1 MRRSIRLIRLAGP
14 LLLLVAGCALNP
26 VTGRPEMVLVSQAKE
41 RELGE
46 AEAKRVAETIGLVDD
61 AALTAYVGSVGER
74 LARFSP
80 LDVPYTFQVVDMEE
94 PNAFAL
100 PGGYVYVSRG
110 ILALMNT
117 EDELAGVLGHEV
129 GHVAARH
136 AVRRVSQAAPLA
148 VVTGVTAAVTGIV
161 SPTLGGLVGGVGN
174 AANALILAPY
184 SREQEREADRIGQD
198 LAAQAG
204 WDPAGLSRSL
214 QALERDEALEGEG
227 ERAMSFFATH
237 PPLPR
242 RVAET
247 EEHAKTLQRGPAAPI
262 AGTRTEFLYR
272 LDGLPIGPRPAD
284 GVFQGE
290 MFLHPDLD
298 FHLRFPT
305 GWKTVNARTLVGAS
319 APDGRAVVG
328 LEVAGSGNDPAT
340 AMRALEQEAKVDLAS
355 HAERLTI
362 GDLPAMHATAR
373 ARTRDGVVVLD
384 LTWIALGGRIYRI
397 TGATPVAGA
406 EALRPVFRD
415 TAASLGPLT
424 ATERASIRETRL
436 RLVQARAGESLEALL
451 TRAHGKWSAEMAAV
465 ANGLDA
471 TTPLQEGQLIKVP
484 VERPYRPKID
494 APS

>member
-1 MRRSIRLIRLAGP
+1 MRRSVRLVHLAGP
-14 LLLLVAGCALNP
+14 LLVLVTGCALNP
-26 VTGRPEMVLVSQAKE
+26 VSGHPEVVLVSQEKE

-46 AEAKRVAETIGLVDD
+46 AEAKRVAETIGLFDD
-61 AALTAYVGSVGER
+61 GALTTYVRSVGER

-80 LDVPYTFQVVDMEE
+80 LQVPYTFQVVDMEE

-117 EDELAGVLGHEV
+117 EDELAGVLGHEI

-136 AVRRVSQAAPLA
+136 AVRRVSQAARLA

-161 SPTLGGLVGGVGN
+161 SPTLGGLVGGVGS

-204 WDPAGLSRSL
+204 YDPAGLSRSL
-214 QALERDEALEGEG
+214 LALERWTALEGEG

-237 PPLPR
+237 PPLPS
-242 RVAET
+242 RVADT
-247 EEHAKTLQRGPAAPI
+247 EAYAKTLQRGPAALI

-272 LDGLPIGPRPAD
+272 LDGLPIGPLPSD

-290 MFLHPDLD
+290 TFLQPDLG

-340 AMRALEQEAKVDLAS
+340 AMRSLEQEAKVDLAS
-355 HAERLTI
+355 SAERLTI

-373 ARTRDGVVVLD
+373 ARTRDGVVALD
-384 LTWIALGGRIYRI
+384 LTWIALAERIYRI
-397 TGATPVAGA
+397 TGATPVGSAD
-406 EALRPVFRD
+406 ALRPVFRD
-415 TAASLGPLT
+415 TAASFGPLT
-424 ATERASIRETRL
+424 AAERSSIRETRL
-436 RLVQARAGESLEALL
+436 RLVQARGGESLAALL
-451 TRAHGKWSAEMAAV
+451 TRTNGKWSAEMAAV

-471 TTPLQEGQLIKVP
+471 ATPLEQGMLIKVP
-484 VERPYRPKID
+484 VERPYRSK
-494 APS
+494 